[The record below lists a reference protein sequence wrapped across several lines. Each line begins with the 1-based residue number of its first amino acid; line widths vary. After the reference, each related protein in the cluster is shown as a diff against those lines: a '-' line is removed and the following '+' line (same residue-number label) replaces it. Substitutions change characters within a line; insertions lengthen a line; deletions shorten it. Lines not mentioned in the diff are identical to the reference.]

1 MRCYVCFII
10 QNSVSEFQKNSVS
23 NLRGVYKMKELNSSV
38 KKKTQLELN
47 CFLKDLE
54 SFGGTESL
62 YGG

>member
-1 MRCYVCFII
+1 
-10 QNSVSEFQKNSVS
+10 
-23 NLRGVYKMKELNSSV
+23 MKELNSSV

-54 SFGGTESL
+54 SFAGTESL